1 MRFRVLIVAASMVPA
16 VVSSQTPPRKT
27 PDGVILEFARF
38 ADLFG
43 DRLLTAFDSI
53 PADKYDYRPTPAQQ
67 TIGFIAQ
74 HLEAANYGLCEKLG
88 GPKRVRTSKDALPDT
103 IKARWPKDTLI
114 ARLDASLRFC
124 DDAIERLPNL
134 QSPAVAS
141 TLIAIETD
149 LAEHYSQIAVYMRL
163 LGLVP
168 PSALPPARRIAIEV
182 PASSLQPYVGVY
194 LLGTGVE
201 LDVTIRDGALFIQ
214 ASGTPNAVRLWP
226 EATDAFFVK
235 EAEAQVS
242 FTRGSNQSITG
253 LVLHQYRRHRP
264 AAKVRK

>member
-1 MRFRVLIVAASMVPA
+1 MRLRVIAVAVSIVAGPVAAQVPA
-16 VVSSQTPPRKT
+16 SKS

-43 DRLLTAFDSI
+43 DRLLSAFESI
-53 PADKYDYRPTPAQQ
+53 PADKYDYRPTPMQQ

-88 GPKRVRTSKDALPDT
+88 GPTRMKTPKDALPDT

-134 QSPAVAS
+134 QSAALAS
-141 TLIAIETD
+141 TLLAVETD

-168 PSALPPARRIAIEV
+168 PSALPPARRTAIEIPV
-182 PASSLQPYVGVY
+182 ASLQQYAGVY

-201 LDVTIRDGALFIQ
+201 LDVTVRDGALFIK

-226 EATDAFFVK
+226 EARDEFFVK

-242 FTRGSNQSITG
+242 FTRGSSQSITG

-264 AAKVRK
+264 ATKVR